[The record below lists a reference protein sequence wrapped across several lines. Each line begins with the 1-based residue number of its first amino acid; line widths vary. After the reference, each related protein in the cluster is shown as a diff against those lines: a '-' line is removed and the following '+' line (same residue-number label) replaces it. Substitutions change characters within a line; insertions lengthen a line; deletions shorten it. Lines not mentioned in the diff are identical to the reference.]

1 MQGHSS
7 SAQAARRGFMFMAAP
22 LCELRADGRMNFFTS
37 GLLCTGSSPLPTPAD
52 SASPCPCYERP
63 RSEVAVPIIRSLFG
77 CCSLHFV
84 FVCQRRT
91 TGPCVAR
98 SVTASDPNKLA
109 SKQANK
115 IMDNPCQ
122 SCRYRIAL
130 FGFTTPA
137 RHLPREGFSLRG
149 LGPNRVFGRKNRLS
163 TLLQMMKKSTNNE
176 RV

>member
-7 SAQAARRGFMFMAAP
+7 SAQAARRVFMFMAAP
-22 LCELRADGRMNFFTS
+22 LCEVRADGRMNFLTS

-52 SASPCPCYERP
+52 SASPCPCYERA

-84 FVCQRRT
+84 SVCQRS
-91 TGPCVAR
+91 AQDNI
-98 SVTASDPNKLA
+98 SKNALDPNKLA
-109 SKQANK
+109 GKQANK
-115 IMDNPCQ
+115 IMENPCQ

-137 RHLPREGFSLRG
+137 RLLREKDFPCEVSAQTGYSEG
-149 LGPNRVFGRKNRLS
+149 GIRLS
-163 TLLQMMKKSTNNE
+163 TLHPVMKKSTNNE